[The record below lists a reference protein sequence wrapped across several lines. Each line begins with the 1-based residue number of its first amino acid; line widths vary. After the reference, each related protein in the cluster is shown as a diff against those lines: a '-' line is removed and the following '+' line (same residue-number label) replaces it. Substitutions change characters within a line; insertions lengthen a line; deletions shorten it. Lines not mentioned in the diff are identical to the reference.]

1 MQCFRASKS
10 GAPLPPLAPEGPV
23 QGAVPEAGTEIA
35 VCDLGT
41 AGGGGISPADRQGA
55 RRVNTLT

>member
-41 AGGGGISPADRQGA
+41 AADRQGA